1 VKRALCLTVRNLLS
15 EFQGLGERPAM
26 PSSHLAKTTPRM
38 RGVLL
43 AFLLGIVVLSPLLL
57 QPTSASWIPRWS
69 GAAVS
74 AAALLGVLCVF
85 RRTGALRGGLLLSF
99 IAALALAALTGWLMA
114 GAK

>member
-1 VKRALCLTVRNLLS
+1 
-15 EFQGLGERPAM
+15 M

-85 RRTGALRGGLLLSF
+85 RRTDALRGGLLLSF
-99 IAALALAALTGWLMA
+99 IAALALAVLTGWLLA
-114 GAK
+114 GTK